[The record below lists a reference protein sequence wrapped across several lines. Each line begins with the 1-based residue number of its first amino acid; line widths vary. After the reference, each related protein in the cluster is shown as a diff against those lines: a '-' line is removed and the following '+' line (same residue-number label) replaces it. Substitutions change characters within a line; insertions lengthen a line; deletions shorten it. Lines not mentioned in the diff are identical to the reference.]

1 MKVKNWIRSE
11 YLRES
16 SIAGRTYDLDWEP
29 DKRILIANLTIIVKF
44 LGKLSCQRG
53 LSHCPEAASALL

>member
-16 SIAGRTYDLDWEP
+16 SIAGITYDLDWEP
-29 DKRILIANLTIIVKF
+29 DSKTDFYCLIFGQAGAI
-44 LGKLSCQRG
+44 G
-53 LSHCPEAASALL
+53 LSKVCDIFDYSRGYCE